1 MKTMLLRWARQAGF
15 AAGLIASV
23 VAVAGWR
30 TPHAD
35 GSLGLELAMTFQPNA
50 QLELSPPGR
59 VLTGSAMK
67 PGDAVSGDL
76 HARNLTGVTLPV
88 HVRALPSIADLDRS
102 LVVHVAAGGRR
113 LYDGPLGGLRTQ
125 SGGAV
130 RLASGA
136 TTTLHVTA
144 ELPTGAPGWQRRTI
158 QAGREAKGSASS
170 GSAPRPARRGPRR

>member
-1 MKTMLLRWARQAGF
+1 MKTMFIGWARQAGF

-30 TPHAD
+30 APHAD

-50 QLELSPPGR
+50 QFELSPPGR
-59 VLTGSAMK
+59 VLTGSSIK
-67 PGDAVSGDL
+67 PGDAVAGEL

-102 LVVHVAAGGRR
+102 LIVHIDADGRS
-113 LYDGPLGGLRTQ
+113 LYDGPLGGLRRTTTT
-125 SGGAV
+125 AV
-130 RLASGA
+130 RLPSGK

-144 ELPTGAPGWQRRTI
+144 ALPRGAGGWQ
-158 QAGREAKGSASS
+158 GRIAKVELEL
-170 GSAPRPARRGPRR
+170 R

>member
-1 MKTMLLRWARQAGF
+1 MKQMLTRWARQAGL

-30 TPHAD
+30 TPHA
-35 GSLGLELAMTFQPNA
+35 GGELGLELAMTLQPSA

-67 PGDAVSGDL
+67 PGESVSGEL
-76 HARNLTGVTLPV
+76 RARNLTGVTLPL

-102 LVVHVAAGGRR
+102 LIVRVDADGRT
-113 LYDGPLGGLRTQ
+113 LYDGPLGGLRNESAAATP
-125 SGGAV
+125 
-130 RLASGA
+130 LPSGA

-144 ELPTGAPGWQRRTI
+144 VLPVGASGWQ
-158 QAGREAKGSASS
+158 GRIEKVELEL
-170 GSAPRPARRGPRR
+170 R

>member
-35 GSLGLELAMTFQPNA
+35 GSLGLEFAMTFQPTA

-59 VLTGSAMK
+59 VMTGSAMK
-67 PGDAVSGDL
+67 PGDAVSGEL
-76 HARNLTGVTLPV
+76 RARNLTGVTLPV

-102 LVVHVAAGGRR
+102 LVVHVAAGGRS
-113 LYDGPLGGLRTQ
+113 LYDGPLGGLRAQ
-125 SGGAV
+125 SARAV

-144 ELPTGAPGWQRRTI
+144 ELPAGASGWQ
-158 QAGREAKGSASS
+158 GRIAKVELEL
-170 GSAPRPARRGPRR
+170 R